1 MNKTTLSL
9 ILLFV
14 VLLPA
19 QAILFNN
26 LILFNVALPIVF
38 IYVIITLPVTMSETL
53 ALTAGFITGL
63 CMDIMSDTPGVNAL
77 SCTILA
83 ALRRPV
89 FHLYVPSDNDLA
101 DQRPLP
107 RTMGTAAFLKYA
119 GTMTVIYC
127 LMYFTVDSLRIF
139 NVELWLLRI
148 ACSSVFSFIIIYAI
162 SCLTTPLRE
171 KRL

>member
-38 IYVIITLPVTMSETL
+38 IYVIITLPVTMSETM

-162 SCLTTPLRE
+162 SCLTTPLCE

>member
-1 MNKTTLSL
+1 MNKTTLTML
-9 ILLFV
+9 LLFV
-14 VLLPA
+14 ILLPA
-19 QAILFNN
+19 QAVLFNN

-38 IYVIITLPVTMSETL
+38 IYLIITLPVTMGET
-53 ALTAGFITGL
+53 ALYTVAFLTGL
-63 CMDIMSDTPGVNAL
+63 AMDILSDTPGVNAL
-77 SCTILA
+77 SCTLLA

-107 RTMGTAAFLKYA
+107 RTMGTPAFLKYS
-119 GTMTVIYC
+119 GTMVVIYC
-127 LMYFTVDSLRIF
+127 TLYFTIDSLHIF

-148 ACSSVFSFIIIYAI
+148 VSSSVFSFALIYATA
-162 SCLTTPLRE
+162 CLTTPLRE

>member
-9 ILLFV
+9 LLLFV
-14 VLLPA
+14 ILMPA
-19 QAILFNN
+19 QAVLFNN
-26 LILFNVALPIVF
+26 LVLFNVALPIVF
-38 IYVIITLPVTMSETL
+38 IYLIITLPVTMSETL
-53 ALTAGFITGL
+53 AISVGFFTGL
-63 CMDIMSDTPGVNAL
+63 CLDIMSDTLGVNAL
-77 SCTILA
+77 CCTLLA

-89 FHLYVPSDNDLA
+89 FHLYMPSDNDLA

-127 LMYFTVDSLRIF
+127 TMYFTVDSLRIF

-148 ACSSVFSFIIIYAI
+148 ASSSLFSFVIIYAI
-162 SCLTTPLRE
+162 ACLTSPLRE